1 MLESQG
7 GSTYLTED
15 SNDSNEPYRTDEGEE
30 YADWSGY
37 DNSSFDNNQDR
48 YRSYDRG
55 YQSTSFNPPSRP
67 KKQTPAPSNKAAV
80 YEGRKQS
87 TFGANPSPSSKKSL
101 KLSSKRQASST
112 MPASQHNVKQEPLLN
127 VSGGT
132 SDQKVTISLSQ
143 NESPYDYPT
152 KAPYKQETPY
162 AYPNTA
168 ESKPSY
174 NLNSQ
179 PASQSFGGFT
189 SAGSLPMDQPFK
201 PTKGSKRKGIKR
213 EYQQATETVTA
224 SASKKTKGKGKV
236 VKVGNRLIAVA
247 MAVMSGE
254 DH

>member
-7 GSTYLTED
+7 GSTCLTE
-15 SNDSNEPYRTDEGEE
+15 DSNEPYRTDEGEE

-37 DNSSFDNNQDR
+37 DNSSFDNNRDR
-48 YRSYDRG
+48 YLSYDRG

-67 KKQTPAPSNKAAV
+67 KKQTPTPSNKAAV

-112 MPASQHNVKQEPLLN
+112 LPASQRNVKQEPPLN
-127 VSGGT
+127 VWDGT
-132 SDQKVTISLSQ
+132 SDQKGTISLSQ

-152 KAPYKQETPY
+152 KAPVKQETPY

-174 NLNSQ
+174 NFNSQ

-224 SASKKTKGKGKV
+224 SASKKTKGSGKV

-247 MAVMSGE
+247 MVVMSGE
-254 DH
+254 DD